1 MRQAEQSF
9 MFADCPP
16 TIAFPSKKPILKVRS
31 SDIMEGIMSEQ
42 ANISLLKQAYAA
54 YDKGDIQTLLG
65 LLAQDIEWELPEVE
79 GIPFTGKRHGLAQ
92 VSDFFR
98 VMAECQEAREFKP
111 DRFLAQG
118 DQVIV
123 LGHATFTVKT
133 TGAEYSDAW
142 CHVFNVA
149 GGKIA
154 SFKEY
159 SDTHRAAQAYQAQGA
174 GIGAAAG
181 KGATRPAVH

>member
-1 MRQAEQSF
+1 
-9 MFADCPP
+9 
-16 TIAFPSKKPILKVRS
+16 
-31 SDIMEGIMSEQ
+31 MEGIMSEQ

-54 YDKGDIQTLLG
+54 YDKGDIQTLLS

-98 VMAECQEAREFKP
+98 ILAECQEPREFKP
-111 DRFLAQG
+111 DRFIGQG
-118 DQVIV
+118 DQVVV
-123 LGHATFTVKT
+123 LGHGAYTVKA
-133 TGAEYSDAW
+133 TGAEYSDDW
-142 CHVFNVA
+142 CHVFSIA

-159 SDTHRAAQAYQAQGA
+159 FDSNKAAQAYQPRGA
-174 GIGAAAG
+174 GAGAAAG
-181 KGATRPAVH
+181 KGATRPAIH

>member
-1 MRQAEQSF
+1 
-9 MFADCPP
+9 
-16 TIAFPSKKPILKVRS
+16 
-31 SDIMEGIMSEQ
+31 MEGIMSEQ

-54 YDKGDIQTLLG
+54 YDKGDIQTLLS

-98 VMAECQEAREFKP
+98 ILAECQEPREFKP
-111 DRFLAQG
+111 DRFIGQG
-118 DQVIV
+118 DQVVV
-123 LGHATFTVKT
+123 LGHGAYTVKA
-133 TGAEYSDAW
+133 TGAEYSDDW
-142 CHVFNVA
+142 CHVFSIA

-159 SDTHRAAQAYQAQGA
+159 FDSNKAAQAYQPRGA
-174 GIGAAAG
+174 GAGAGAAAG
-181 KGATRPAVH
+181 KGATRPAIH